1 MPALDVIDSERDPA
15 VGRLRDLMRPS
26 RGSIRTVLL
35 EDEEPIAQALAA
47 GIEFVELYLLESAPL
62 PAALVARCRAAGVPV
77 RAMTVEIGNQLFKG
91 DRKPKVF
98 AIARVPA
105 PARFGDI
112 ARRPGDV
119 VVLDGVKIVGNI
131 GAIVRT
137 AFALGAAGIVL
148 VDSDL
153 TTIADR
159 RLLRASRGYV
169 FSLPIVIAGRED
181 AVSFLRGA
189 GLPLVILDA
198 GGDVTLPDLARD
210 PERLALVFGGE
221 KRGPTDALVQA
232 ARSVVSIP
240 MAMPA
245 ESLNVS
251 VSVGIVLHGRTVG
264 ARAATDGRPPGPAHV
279 DRSHQG

>member
-1 MPALDVIDSERDPA
+1 MPDMDVISSERDPA
-15 VGRLRDLMRPS
+15 VGRLRDLMKPS

-47 GIEFVELYLLESAPL
+47 GVELVELYVLDSVSPPTE
-62 PAALVARCRAAGVPV
+62 LVARCAEAGVPA
-77 RAMTVEIGNQLFKG
+77 RTMTVEVGNQLFKG

-112 ARRPGDV
+112 AGRPGDV
-119 VVLDGVKIVGNI
+119 VVLDGVKIVGNV

-137 AFALGAAGIVL
+137 CFALGAAGIVL

-153 TTIADR
+153 TSIADR

-169 FSLPIVIAGRED
+169 FSLPIVLAGRED

-189 GLPLVILDA
+189 GLPLVIMDSD
-198 GGDVTLPDLARD
+198 GD
-210 PERLALVFGGE
+210 PELAALAAGPARLALVFGGE
-221 KRGPTDALVQA
+221 RRGPTNAFVKA
-232 ARSVVSIP
+232 AESVVSIP
-240 MAMPA
+240 MSMPA

-251 VSVGIVLHGRTVG
+251 VSVGIVLHE
-264 ARAATDGRPPGPAHV
+264 RAQRRG
-279 DRSHQG
+279 

>member
-1 MPALDVIDSERDPA
+1 MPDLDIIDNERDPA
-15 VGRLRDLMRPS
+15 VGRLRDLLRPS

-35 EDEEPIAQALAA
+35 EDEEPITQALTA
-47 GIEFVELYLLESAPL
+47 GVELVELYLLESAPL
-62 PAALVARCRAAGVPV
+62 PAALVEQCRAAGVPV
-77 RAMTVEIGNQLFKG
+77 RVMTVEVGNQLFKG

-105 PARFGDI
+105 PARFDEI
-112 ARRPGDV
+112 VRRPGDV

-137 AFALGAAGIVL
+137 CFAMGAAGIVL

-153 TTIADR
+153 TSIADR

-169 FSLPIVIAGRED
+169 FSLPIVLAGRED
-181 AVSFLRGA
+181 AVSALRGA
-189 GLPLVILDA
+189 GLRLVILDA
-198 GGDVTLPDLARD
+198 EGDVALPDLALEPD
-210 PERLALVFGGE
+210 RLALVFGGE
-221 KRGPTDALVQA
+221 KRGPNDALIGM
-232 ARSVVSIP
+232 ARSVVTIP

-251 VSVGIVLHGRTVG
+251 VSVGIVLHERSK
-264 ARAATDGRPPGPAHV
+264 APP
-279 DRSHQG
+279 R